1 MLHQIWYYGPFYGEK
16 TTPYYW
22 QPDFLCNMWFW
33 YRLQYRPKVSAKLC
47 FDFCIGPKPKYIK
60 TGRLKMS
67 QLSILFLSYENLRK
81 CFILF
86 TYIPIDY
93 LVHEITKEY
102 WKNSHFGNMRA
113 GFLLKY
119 QNSLRC
125 KISLICLWNIES
137 LKQKLAFGYLI
148 VPKTGQN
155 IIYINYRLHLVWKI
169 TI

>member
-1 MLHQIWYYGPFYGEK
+1 MGPFMVK
-16 TTPYYW
+16 KNTPYYW

-33 YRLQYRPKVSAKLC
+33 YQLQYRPKVSAKLC
-47 FDFCIGPKPKYIK
+47 FDLGIGPKPKYIK

-86 TYIPIDY
+86 TYILIDY
-93 LVHEITKEY
+93 LVHEITKDF

-113 GFLLKY
+113 GFLLRY
-119 QNSLRC
+119 QYSLRC

-137 LKQKLAFGYLI
+137 LNKNWLLDMLLSQKL
-148 VPKTGQN
+148 V
-155 IIYINYRLHLVWKI
+155 KI
-169 TI
+169 SSR